1 MASYKEA
8 GVDADAADAVKRGI
22 IAALKTKVAS
32 TAGHFAGVVEFGE
45 YYLAMC
51 TDGVGTKVL
60 VADHLKKWD
69 TVGIDMVAMNVNDCI
84 CIGAKPIALV
94 DYIAIDRVDAGK
106 IKQIINGVAE
116 GARLAG
122 CEVVGGE
129 TAIMPDTV
137 KGFDLAGTALGF
149 VKKSEMITG
158 EKIKEGDLIIGIES
172 SGVHSNGMT
181 LARKVLD
188 LDKWGKELLK
198 PTRIYVDE
206 IMSVAGTFG
215 KDIHGLSNI
224 TGGGLKK
231 ITRIMPE
238 GLRAEI
244 TDPLEPQAVFKEIQ
258 KSGNVSDHE
267 MYRTFNMGMGFVVI
281 CPPAAAAGIMKKL
294 KSKSRIVG
302 RIVKGKRGTVLVS
315 KGLEY

>member
-1 MASYKEA
+1 M
-8 GVDADAADAVKRGI
+8 GAADAVKKGI
-22 IAALKTKVAS
+22 IIALKTKVSS
-32 TAGHFAGVVEFGE
+32 TAGHFAGVVEFGD

-94 DYIAIDRVDAGK
+94 DYIAIDKIDAAK
-106 IKQIINGVAE
+106 INQIIKGVAE
-116 GARLAG
+116 GARQAG
-122 CEVVGGE
+122 CEVIGGE

-149 VKKSEMITG
+149 VKKEKIITG
-158 EKIKEGDLIIGIES
+158 EKIKEGDVIIGLES
-172 SGVHSNGMT
+172 GGVHSNGMT

-188 LDKWGKELLK
+188 LDAWGNELLK
-198 PTRIYVDE
+198 PTRIYVKE
-206 IMSVAGTFG
+206 VMSIIGPDV
-215 KDIHGLSNI
+215 HGLSNI

-231 ITRIMPE
+231 ITRILPE

-244 TDPLEPQAVFKEIQ
+244 TDPLEPQAIYKEIQ
-258 KSGNVSDHE
+258 KQGNVSDFE
-267 MYRTFNMGMGFVVI
+267 MYQTFNMGMGFAII
-281 CPPAAAAGIMKKL
+281 CAPAAAAGMMKKL

-302 RIVKGKRGTVLVS
+302 HVVKGQRSTFFAPKSLV
-315 KGLEY
+315 Y